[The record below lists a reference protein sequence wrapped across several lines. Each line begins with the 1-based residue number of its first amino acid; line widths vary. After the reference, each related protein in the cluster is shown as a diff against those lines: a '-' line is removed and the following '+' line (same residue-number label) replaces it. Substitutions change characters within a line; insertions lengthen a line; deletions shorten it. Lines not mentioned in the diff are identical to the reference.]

1 MRMVLNNDRKMRS
14 GTAPAA
20 RQFPACRF
28 AVWFAGLV
36 LLAAGDPINSWA
48 ANGGPTG
55 LEAYVDPLNGN
66 VPVPRE
72 TRVDSDESRKLA
84 FPSAR
89 GHGRF
94 ADPDI
99 GPGQDFQVFKV
110 TNTSD
115 SGPGSYREAIM
126 STSGPRV
133 VIFTISGT
141 IDLTEDVLM
150 REAQDDVYIAGQTSP
165 GGVQF
170 KCSGNNKKAPLRAV
184 RTSDIV
190 ARFLKLR
197 PGLDHAV
204 SSDMDSLAMGDVRN
218 CIFDHLSLQWS
229 TDEAAHITSKDGGV
243 TLQWSLQSEPLRCGP
258 CRGDNHAQHDYG
270 VFCDVNENLT
280 LYKNLF
286 MGGRWRNPNV
296 QATNSLELINNVGY
310 NYGQYAAQFYV
321 NATRG
326 NLIANIVGNWYS
338 KGPRTVDDPH
348 MLYAAYEG
356 SSTYGFEFYLKGN
369 VGPRDT
375 NGCGNVD
382 NSGPLLTSPIL
393 EQFGTLLNPAGEE
406 GVIFL
411 EPRAGGLSIP
421 SAEIVT
427 AEEALKD
434 VIAGAGALQDVFD
447 TPRRDLVDARSIGQ
461 LQNATNHAYTPAPD
475 PLDAIPPPGY
485 PDLTQG
491 ATWTWAGNDTDD
503 DGMLDSWENLYA
515 DLSLTPNGDPDGDG
529 WSNMEEF
536 LNYLAGEHIQWNGTG
551 NPALFPPPGSGYPA
565 LPQPDPDTDADGLP
579 DDWERYTLNTL
590 AYTATNDFDNDGLD
604 NQGEL
609 TAGTDPDD
617 DTDFFQLD
625 IESVDGSVQV
635 DLPTVDATEY
645 WFGGQRRFYSLQ
657 HAAQLPGSWEPIP
670 AKQDIPAGSGDITY
684 SPTGGTGFFGASVS
698 LQ

>member
-1 MRMVLNNDRKMRS
+1 MVS
-14 GTAPAA
+14 IITAAA
-20 RQFPACRF
+20 
-28 AVWFAGLV
+28 
-36 LLAAGDPINSWA
+36 SWA
-48 ANGGPTG
+48 GM
-55 LEAYVDPLNGN
+55 EAYVNPLDGT
-66 VPVPRE
+66 VPVVRA
-72 TRVDSDESRKLA
+72 TRLDSDESRKLA

-110 TNTSD
+110 TNTND
-115 SGPGSYREAIM
+115 SGPGSFREAIM
-126 STSGPRV
+126 STDGPRV
-133 VIFTISGT
+133 VVFTISGT

-197 PGLDHAV
+197 PGLDHAL
-204 SSDMDSLAMGDVRN
+204 SSDVDSLQMGDVRN

-243 TLQWSLQSEPLRCGP
+243 TLQWCLQSEPLRCGS
-258 CRGDNHAQHDYG
+258 CRSDNHSQHDYG

-296 QATNSLELINNVGY
+296 QATNSLEMINNVGY

-338 KGPRTVDDPH
+338 HGPRTTQDPH
-348 MLYAAYEG
+348 MLFASYEG
-356 SSTYGFEFYLKGN
+356 SSSYGFEFYLKGN
-369 VGPRDT
+369 VAHRDT
-375 NGCGNVD
+375 NGCCNVD
-382 NSGPLLTSPIL
+382 NSGPLLTSPIM
-393 EQFGTLLNPAGEE
+393 EQSGTLLNTAGEE

-427 AEEALKD
+427 AEQALKD

-461 LQNATNHAYTPAPD
+461 LQNAANHSYTPAPD

-491 ATWTWAGNDTDD
+491 TNWTWAGNDTDE
-503 DGMLDSWENLYA
+503 DGMLDTWENMYA

-536 LNYLAGEHIQWNGTG
+536 LNYLAGEHIQWTGTG
-551 NPALFPPPGSGYPA
+551 NPTPFPPPGSGYPGA
-565 LPQPDPDTDADGLP
+565 TQPDPDTDDDRLP
-579 DDWERYTLNTL
+579 DDWEQHTMGTL
-590 AYTATNDFDNDGLD
+590 AQSATNDMDGDGL
-604 NQGEL
+604 NNLGEL
-609 TAGTDPDD
+609 IAGTDPDD
-617 DTDFFQLD
+617 DADCFRLHID
-625 IESVDGSVQV
+625 SVDGSVQV
-635 DLPTVDATEY
+635 SLPTIDATEY
-645 WFGGQRRFYSLQ
+645 WFGGKSRFYSL
-657 HAAQLPGSWEPIP
+657 HRAAELSNSWESIP
-670 AKQDIPAGSGDITY
+670 GKQDIPASAGTLIHSTAGS
-684 SPTGGTGFFGASVS
+684 TGFFRGSVS
-698 LQ
+698 LE